1 MREGA
6 GEGVDAGRE
15 GRPGASGRG
24 GAADSVAGEGD
35 SGANPGN
42 RLAPHPFGGQDA
54 ARNRRPPWEAPG

>member
-1 MREGA
+1 M
-6 GEGVDAGRE
+6 DAGRE